1 MKERVM
7 TPDQAAD
14 QGMVSITTAFS
25 KGEQWM
31 LQNILTGLRRMN
43 ILCAAVQV
51 SKGLEVWR
59 TTSGMKFAEKKEDAA
74 P

>member
-31 LQNILTGLRRMN
+31 IPNTLAHLRRAN

-51 SKGLEVWR
+51 AEGIEVWR
-59 TTSGMKFAEKKEDAA
+59 TTSGMKFAKKEKEA